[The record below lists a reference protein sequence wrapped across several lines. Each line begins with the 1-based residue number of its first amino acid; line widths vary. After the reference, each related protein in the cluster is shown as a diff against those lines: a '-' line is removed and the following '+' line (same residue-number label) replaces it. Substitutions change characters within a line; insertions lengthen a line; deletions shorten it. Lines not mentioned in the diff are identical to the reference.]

1 METVKFRQHKLYMG
15 MKYTNVLGEEL
26 VLFVYMKWK
35 CIFIVT
41 NVILRPKF
49 LGLHMKMLIS

>member
-26 VLFVYMKWK
+26 VNII
-35 CIFIVT
+35 CIYEVEMYFYY
-41 NVILRPKF
+41 N
-49 LGLHMKMLIS
+49 